1 MDRNVRVGKTPQEI
15 DAKKPLCQTHE
26 FHFDL
31 LVEEMFK
38 ELFDLG
44 ILGEVYKV
52 ANI

>member
-1 MDRNVRVGKTPQEI
+1 MDNNVRVGKMPQEM
-15 DAKKPLCQTHE
+15 DAQKPLYQNHE

-44 ILGEVYKV
+44 ILGELYKV
-52 ANI
+52 VNI